1 MIPTTHTPPSG
12 LGQNAQFTTTHWSVV
27 LTARQTDSP
36 AASAALEQLCQTYWY
51 PIYAFMRRQGHPP
64 HDAEDLTQ
72 GFFERLLERQYLA
85 DVDRSKGRFRAFLIA
100 ALKHF
105 LSDCRDR
112 ERAARRGGGKTILHL
127 DALTAEERYR
137 LEPSNVTPPDR
148 LFDRGWALTVVENA
162 VARLRQEY
170 AASGKGDLFE
180 SLRFQLPGSARGD
193 SYAAIASRLG
203 TSESAI
209 KSAAS
214 RLRDRF
220 VHSVRAEVRQT
231 VASVSDIDEEMH
243 YLSEVWSTV
252 SGE

>member
-1 MIPTTHTPPSG
+1 
-12 LGQNAQFTTTHWSVV
+12 
-27 LTARQTDSP
+27 
-36 AASAALEQLCQTYWY
+36 
-51 PIYAFMRRQGHPP
+51 
-64 HDAEDLTQ
+64 
-72 GFFERLLERQYLA
+72 
-85 DVDRSKGRFRAFLIA
+85 
-100 ALKHF
+100 
-105 LSDCRDR
+105 
-112 ERAARRGGGKTILHL
+112 
-127 DALTAEERYR
+127 
-137 LEPSNVTPPDR
+137 